1 MEHKFFS
8 PYKACYIFGMLN
20 LVVVTIIYI
29 IFSCIPCENKSICL
43 VEYNGDVYIGQILK
57 IFSIF
62 GVFMLLI
69 MIAKAIIKIL
79 MYITI
84 NKFSIFHCF
93 LLINFTYIIDEVDF
107 RDSDYLYLSIIIN
120 SIIFIF
126 GTFFILVFLEIIE
139 LNICGMSYNT
149 KKNIEKR
156 AIFDAENFVLNGD
169 ETSNDEIEKDDDIS
183 MEEFKE
189 INKK

>member
-29 IFSCIPCENKSICL
+29 IFSCIPCESISICL
-43 VEYNGDVYIGQILK
+43 VEYNGDFYLGQILK

-84 NKFSIFHCF
+84 NEFSVFHCF
-93 LLINFTYIIDEVDF
+93 LLINFTDITDKVEFKDF
-107 RDSDYLYLSIIIN
+107 DYLYLRMIIN

-126 GTFFILVFLEIIE
+126 GTFFILVFSIVQRVQRA
-139 LNICGMSYNT
+139 LNRILS
-149 KKNIEKR
+149 
-156 AIFDAENFVLNGD
+156 IFRGILKYDV
-169 ETSNDEIEKDDDIS
+169 
-183 MEEFKE
+183 
-189 INKK
+189 